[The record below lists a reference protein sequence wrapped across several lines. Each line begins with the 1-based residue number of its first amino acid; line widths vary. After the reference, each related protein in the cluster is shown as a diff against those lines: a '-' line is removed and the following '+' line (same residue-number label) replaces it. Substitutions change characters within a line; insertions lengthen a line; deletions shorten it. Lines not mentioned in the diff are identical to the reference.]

1 MIVQFETSSV
11 TIARAIG
18 AKHYGADMAVKHIT
32 TDSRLLDDKSLF
44 VPIAGQ
50 KFDGHDFIEEVCK
63 SGKCSSVLTHKHTD
77 VAIAERYGVSAI
89 VCDDTLHAYMDIA
102 LWHRKNFDI
111 PTIGI
116 TGTNGKTTTKE
127 MIANVL
133 ESQGRVLKT
142 EKNYNNEIG
151 VPYTLLHLNKEH
163 VFAVIEMGMNHIGE
177 IHRLSLAAAPDVAVI
192 TNIGEGHLEFVGST
206 MNVAHAKAEILD
218 GMNKGICIINNET
231 KHKDIVIN
239 KANDKKINVIT
250 FGLTGDIRPATFAV
264 YADKTVVQ
272 YDGIDFV
279 VYAYGFHNVYAML
292 ATIAVAKILGI
303 PLNHVKESLECF
315 KPVSM
320 RSALH
325 NGRCIIIDDSY
336 NANPL
341 SMEYAFASA
350 SMVFPHKRKIAVLSD
365 MKELGNVSK
374 ELHYEIGAKLAHSGF
389 AYLFIWGNDARFYA
403 DGAIATGFERSQVY
417 IYDDKEEL
425 IPALRQFIQADDVVL
440 VKGSRSMKME
450 EVVKA
455 LE

>member
-50 KFDGHDFIEEVCK
+50 KFDGHDFIEEACK

-163 VFAVIEMGMNHIGE
+163 AFAVIEMGMNHLGE

-239 KANDKKINVIT
+239 KANDKKIKVIT

-292 ATIAVAKILGI
+292 ATIAVAKVLGI
-303 PLNHVKESLECF
+303 PLNNVKESLECF

-350 SMVFPHKRKIAVLSD
+350 SMV
-365 MKELGNVSK
+365 
-374 ELHYEIGAKLAHSGF
+374 
-389 AYLFIWGNDARFYA
+389 
-403 DGAIATGFERSQVY
+403 
-417 IYDDKEEL
+417 
-425 IPALRQFIQADDVVL
+425 
-440 VKGSRSMKME
+440 
-450 EVVKA
+450 
-455 LE
+455 